1 MGVLL
6 ERRKNMAVSMEQK
19 KKNAKQMSIYM
30 AVVIG
35 GLVFLYYLFKRQIAL
50 GIFFGSLAG
59 VVTYFFMNADSAR
72 NLTYSK
78 EESSGSGGFMTEKDL
93 KDYND
98 KFIDPEPPVDKNHLY
113 EPSPN
118 MIMSYNFKRPV
129 KASRLIG
136 NNSILVVGAAG
147 TGKSRFFI
155 KPNILQL
162 NCSFI
167 ITDPSGEMIS
177 ATGTMLKE
185 AGYEIK
191 IFNISD
197 MQHSNCYNPLHYI
210 RNEAGVS
217 MLVDCLIKNTT
228 SDQNSGGDQ
237 FFTNAEKLLYCACI
251 FYLKD
256 HCTNVQ
262 AKNFPSIMSL
272 INASKVNENNP
283 NEASELDKLF
293 ETVPKTSLAY
303 KYYKAFKQA
312 SGKTLKSIIISCVT
326 RLQPFLTPQVINLT
340 KKDTLELEKMGDR
353 KTALFIITPQADR
366 TYSFLASMLY
376 SQAFETWY
384 YIGEQQKAHGGSE
397 ALKVPIRCLMDEFA
411 NIGEVPEF
419 PSKLSTMRKYNISAT
434 VILQDLS
441 QIEALYKDN
450 WRELISNC
458 SSLVYLGAT
467 EQNTL
472 KYFSDKL
479 GEMTITTKS
488 RGTSQGKNSSTS
500 ANFQQ
505 TARKV
510 MTEDELARLP
520 ADECI
525 VYTHNY
531 RAIRDK
537 KYKLEKH
544 PRYSLLADSD
554 NDPRAYKYI
563 QMPEYDNVNGPN
575 IDSLLRAQLEIAQR
589 DKKIQRV
596 SDPQNIKNVST
607 NLSSEEAIDSI
618 QLDGELTNNIFND
631 YYGKAMN
638 YILDHID
645 DDIIITTLNNI
656 QPKLLSRIVY
666 TVATQSKKSPIVI
679 FTDNTLDNYYYG
691 WAIDIND
698 NDLTKTLKYCAN
710 IKKYD
715 HNMYKIK
722 VRKDMIEEYKEVLAK
737 KFSNQE

>member
-1 MGVLL
+1 
-6 ERRKNMAVSMEQK
+6 MAVSMEQK
-19 KKNAKQMSIYM
+19 RRNAKQINIFMS
-30 AVVIG
+30 VFIG
-35 GLVFLYYLFKRQIAL
+35 IAL
-50 GIFFGSLAG
+50 MAYLIYKINLTMGIFLG
-59 VVTYFFMNADSAR
+59 VFSGIVVYFFMSADTAR

-78 EESSGSGGFMTEKDL
+78 EESSGSGGFMSEKDL
-93 KDYND
+93 KEYND
-98 KFIDPEPPVDKNHLY
+98 KFIDPEPNTEGNNLY
-113 EPSPN
+113 APSPN
-118 MIMSYNFKRPV
+118 MIMSYNFKRPI

-136 NNSILVVGAAG
+136 NNSVLVVGAAG

-162 NCSFI
+162 NCSYV

-191 IFNISD
+191 VFNISD
-197 MQHSNCYNPLHYI
+197 MEHSNCYNPLHYI

-228 SDQNSGGDQ
+228 SEKSQSGDQ
-237 FFTNAEKLLYCACI
+237 FFTNAEKLLYSACI

-256 HCTNVQ
+256 FCTNVQ
-262 AKNFPSIMSL
+262 DKNFPSIMSL

-283 NEASELDKLF
+283 NDPSDLDKLF
-293 ETVPKTSLAY
+293 ETIPKTSLAY
-303 KYYKAFKQA
+303 KYYKGFKQA
-312 SGKTLKSIIISCVT
+312 SGKTLKSIIISCIT

-340 KKDTLELEKMGDR
+340 KKDTLELDKMGDR

-397 ALKVPIRCLMDEFA
+397 QLKVPVRCLMDEFA

-488 RGTSQGKNSSTS
+488 RGTSHGKNSSAS

-520 ADECI
+520 SDECI
-525 VYTHNY
+525 VYTQNY
-531 RAIRDK
+531 RSIRDK

-544 PRYSLLADSD
+544 PRYKLLADSD
-554 NDPRAYKYI
+554 NDPRAFRYVE
-563 QMPEYDNVNGPN
+563 MPEYDNVNGPKLDN
-575 IDSLLRAQLEIAQR
+575 LLRAQIEIAEHE
-589 DKKIQRV
+589 KKHQRV
-596 SDPQNIKNVST
+596 SESCEINKLTS
-607 NLSSEEAIDSI
+607 NLTKEEEVDCVVLSEECQESI
-618 QLDGELTNNIFND
+618 YND
-631 YYGKAMN
+631 YYGQAME
-638 YILDHID
+638 YIVNNID
-645 DDIIITTLNNI
+645 DKIVFGQIPKV
-656 QPKLLSRIVY
+656 QPKLLSEIVY
-666 TVATQSKKSPIVI
+666 SASVQLEKSPII
-679 FTDNTLDNYYYG
+679 MFTENTLDEYYYG
-691 WAIDIND
+691 WAIDRNNND
-698 NDLTKTLKYCAN
+698 FMKTLKFPGVKIQVA
-710 IKKYD
+710 D
-715 HNMYKIK
+715 HGMYKLKIK
-722 VRKDMIEEYKEVLAK
+722 QEFIEDYKEYI
-737 KFSNQE
+737 FNQ

>member
-1 MGVLL
+1 
-6 ERRKNMAVSMEQK
+6 MAVSMEQK
-19 KKNAKQMSIYM
+19 KKNAKQISIYM
-30 AVVIG
+30 AITIG
-35 GLVFLYYLFKRQIAL
+35 GLVFVYYFFKNQLAL
-50 GIFFGSLAG
+50 GVFFGLLVG
-59 VVTYFFMNADSAR
+59 IVIFFFMNADSSR

-78 EESSGSGGFMTEKDL
+78 EESAGSGGFMTEKDL

-98 KFIDPEPPVDKNHLY
+98 KFIDPEPPVDKSHLY
-113 EPSPN
+113 APSPN
-118 MIMSYNFKRPV
+118 MIMSYHFKRPIR
-129 KASRLIG
+129 ASRLIG
-136 NNSILVVGAAG
+136 NNSVLVVGAAG

-162 NCSFI
+162 NCSYV

-228 SDQNSGGDQ
+228 SEQNAGGDQ

-326 RLQPFLTPQVINLT
+326 RLQPFLTPQVVNLT

-397 ALKVPIRCLMDEFA
+397 QLKVPVRCLMDEFA

-488 RGTSQGKNSSTS
+488 RGTSHGKNTSAS

-525 VYTHNY
+525 VYTQNY
-531 RAIRDK
+531 RSVRDK

-544 PRYSLLADSD
+544 PRYNLLADSD
-554 NDPRAYKYI
+554 NDPRAFRYI

-575 IDSLLRAQLEIAQR
+575 IDNPLRAQLEIAQHE
-589 DKKIQRV
+589 KKTQRV
-596 SDPQNIKNVST
+596 SEPYNVKHLST
-607 NLSSEEAIDSI
+607 NLSLEEAIDSI
-618 QLDGELTNNIFND
+618 QLDGSLTNSIFND
-631 YYGKAMN
+631 YYGKAME
-638 YILDHID
+638 YVID
-645 DDIIITTLNNI
+645 NISDAIIVTSLENI

-666 TVATQSKKSPIVI
+666 TVATQLNKSPIVM
-679 FTDNTLDNYYYG
+679 FTDSTLDNYYYG
-691 WAIDIND
+691 WAIDID
-698 NDLTKTLKYCAN
+698 GNDLTKALKC
-710 IKKYD
+710 IFSKVKKYD

-722 VRKDMIEEYKEVLAK
+722 IRKDMLDEYKEILVK
-737 KFSNQE
+737 QYSTTNN